1 MSAPQNYTMYKIN
14 SPFLGLPF
22 QSDIWLALP
31 IHRRLALMLCPVEHI
46 GFTSDCLGGNEFW
59 VLGHI
64 TRAIHFAGMVDCLD
78 GADSGRGS
86 CV

>member
-1 MSAPQNYTMYKIN
+1 MSASQSYTPYEIN
-14 SPFLGLPF
+14 SPFLGLPL

-31 IHRRLALMLCPVEHI
+31 ICRCLALMLCPVKHI
-46 GFTSDCLGGNEFW
+46 DFTSDCLGGNEFG

-64 TRAIHFAGMVDCLD
+64 TRAVHFASMVDCLD